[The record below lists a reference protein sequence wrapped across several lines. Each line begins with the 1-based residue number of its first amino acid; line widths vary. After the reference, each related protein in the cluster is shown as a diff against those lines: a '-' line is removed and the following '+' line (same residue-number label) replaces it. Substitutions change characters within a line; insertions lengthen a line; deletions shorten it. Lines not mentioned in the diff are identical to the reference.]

1 VTFRREEKVEI
12 APTAVPAFLAWAA
25 SVGGGIMFPP
35 RRVVSIYLDNE
46 SLAMYHDSGEGV
58 VPRRKVRLR
67 SYQSTKG
74 EMSIWRLETKI
85 SSVEGRFKTTLGAEN
100 MDLDD
105 LRHLDDHYGSCR
117 ASVEVSYDR
126 AYLWVRGCRVT
137 VDTGLRYRKQRSTTL
152 TGTENRNMSGPC
164 QTDGAAVVEVKADY
178 GWPEDV
184 LLERFPW
191 ERSRFS
197 KYCRAVELVVFG
209 GDLAAE

>member
-12 APTAVPAFLAWAA
+12 APTAVPAFLGWAA
-25 SVGGGIMFPP
+25 SVGGGTMFPP

-46 SLAMYHDSGEGV
+46 SLAMYHDSCEGV
-58 VPRRKVRLR
+58 VPRRKIRLR
-67 SYQSTKG
+67 SYQSAKG
-74 EMSIWRLETKI
+74 VTSTWRLENKI
-85 SSVEGRFKTTLGAEN
+85 TSVEGRFKTTAVAEN

-105 LRHLDDHYGSCR
+105 PRLLDDHYGPCR

-137 VDTGLRYRKQRSTTL
+137 VDTGLRYRKQRSTIL
-152 TGTENRNMSGPC
+152 TGTGNRNMRGPY
-164 QTDGAAVVEVKADY
+164 QTDGAAVVEVKADH

-197 KYCRAVELVVFG
+197 KYCRAVESVVFG
-209 GDLAAE
+209 GDLASG